1 MSCPRHHVRGRCA
14 GALKGGLASCIPRMP
29 PVVSRVRRSSDA
41 GQNRQGN
48 QGRYNRLHDNHSLS
62 HPDNT
67 IADRNRF
74 EWSIKHARQLL
85 PVLQI
90 TGRVFWTERRLRVSV
105 CRGQPGSSSQARG
118 GTGGAESRCHRGPV
132 HTMRDRSEA
141 GHTGN
146 SHSCRV
152 GDPLRSGL
160 VASLASPGGNVSG
173 VSLMAVELHG
183 KCVELLRDM
192 LPTLRRVAGLFNGDD
207 PSWKAIQEQVILAG
221 KATGVEIHP
230 SIMVHGASEIDTALA
245 KMKSEGAAALV
256 VQGSLATKQVADLAL
271 THGLPATTVPRVFA
285 EVGGLMTYGAA
296 GPDTYRRSA
305 LFVTK
310 ILQGASPA
318 SMPVEQPAKFELV
331 INLKTATRLSI
342 TVPQSFLSRADEVI
356 E

>member
-1 MSCPRHHVRGRCA
+1 
-14 GALKGGLASCIPRMP
+14 
-29 PVVSRVRRSSDA
+29 
-41 GQNRQGN
+41 
-48 QGRYNRLHDNHSLS
+48 
-62 HPDNT
+62 
-67 IADRNRF
+67 
-74 EWSIKHARQLL
+74 
-85 PVLQI
+85 
-90 TGRVFWTERRLRVSV
+90 
-105 CRGQPGSSSQARG
+105 
-118 GTGGAESRCHRGPV
+118 
-132 HTMRDRSEA
+132 
-141 GHTGN
+141 
-146 SHSCRV
+146 
-152 GDPLRSGL
+152 
-160 VASLASPGGNVSG
+160 
-173 VSLMAVELHG
+173 MAVELHG